1 MANIS
6 PGVYTKIIDL
16 STYVQVVPS
25 TIGFICSLAKKG
37 RDNELLLVGSRA
49 DLVNEF
55 GEPNIQDYGK
65 NYGQGLYC
73 SYNFLGESGS
83 LYFMRCLSD
92 DASFANMRI
101 DAKIAAADATA
112 SIVITY
118 VDSIN
123 TLAELNTNLANATPN
138 YPIAFLYPI
147 GRGEYYNG
155 IGVRFTEHSNP
166 LLNDVYVMDIYER
179 QSDGDD
185 VIIESFE
192 VSFNPKAVDDAG
204 ESIFIVD
211 ILNTYSSVLRADMTL
226 TSGSYTG
233 GYELVSKVYDKDIGT
248 VSIVETIGSATIT
261 DNKQNFSDWATTEAP
276 GATFEYVVIAT
287 DGKGNKVWGWLG
299 DYSGGDN
306 ETINVFDER
315 HSASATQSWKG
326 DITLFDTVAGTGNEI
341 SYIIKKANTNIATAF
356 TSSEPVPLKRG
367 SDGSLID
374 SAGDLDTDE
383 AENILAQGYAGAID
397 DQVLDDENIYFTLVF
412 DCGYPDE
419 VKNSISSL
427 VQTRRDCVGI
437 LDNGD
442 NSVVGGPSSP
452 SGAIYERLH
461 NHTYNTF
468 LLALYEE
475 YNKVN
480 DIFTG
485 KDVWFSPV
493 YHMSYILPRSDTV
506 SELWYAAAGFNRA
519 SIDSIKELRFNPNLD
534 QRDTMYLK
542 QLNPIVKF
550 NPGYVVWGQLT
561 TQAKTSALQDLN
573 IVRLVLYCKRA
584 LSEYCRYFIFQQND
598 AITWNLVSGDI
609 VEFLEAIK
617 KKRGLYDYSVEVG
630 ATDYEKKRKTFHVNV
645 ILNPTRV
652 VEKIE
657 LNFFI
662 K

>member
-1 MANIS
+1 MAINIS

-25 TIGFICSLAKKG
+25 TIGFICALTKKG
-37 RDNELLLVGSRA
+37 RDNQLLLIASRS
-49 DLVNEF
+49 DLISEW

-65 NYGQGLYC
+65 HYGQGPYC
-73 SYNFLGESGS
+73 AYNFLGEAGS
-83 LYFMRCLSD
+83 LYFMRCLPE
-92 DASFANMRI
+92 DAAFANMRI
-101 DAKIAAADATA
+101 DAKMAAADATA

-118 VDSIN
+118 VSDME
-123 TLAELNTNLANATPN
+123 TLTDLNTNLADDDPK

-147 GRGEYYNG
+147 GRGEYYNA

-166 LLNDVYVMDIYER
+166 LLSDVYTMDIYEK

-192 VSFNPKAVDDAG
+192 VSFNPKAVDDVG

-211 ILNTYSSVLRADMTL
+211 VLNMYSSVLRADMTL
-226 TSGSYTG
+226 TSGAYTG
-233 GYELVSKVYDKDIGT
+233 GYELIAKVYDKDIGT
-248 VSIVETIGSATIT
+248 VSTVKTVGSATIT
-261 DNKQNFSDWATTEAP
+261 DNKQDFSDWQTTEA
-276 GATFEYVVIAT
+276 GGVTLEYVVIAT
-287 DGKGNKVWGWLG
+287 DGKGNKIWGWLG
-299 DYSGGDN
+299 DASGDDN

-315 HSASATQSWKG
+315 HYSSATQSWKG
-326 DITLFDTVAGTGNEI
+326 DTSLFNVPAGEIT
-341 SYIIKKANTNIATAF
+341 YIIKKANTSIASAF

-367 SDGSLID
+367 SDGELLDD
-374 SAGDLDTDE
+374 SGDLDTTI
-383 AENILAQGYAGAID
+383 AKQILAQGYAGVLD
-397 DQVLDDENIYFTLVF
+397 DQVLDDENIYFTLVY

-419 VKNSISSL
+419 VKTSISSL

-442 NSVVGGPSSP
+442 NSVCGGPSST
-452 SGAIYERLH
+452 SGAVYERLN
-461 NHTYNTF
+461 NHTYNTY

-475 YNKVN
+475 YNKVY

-485 KDVWFSPV
+485 KDVWFSPT
-493 YHMSYILPRSDTV
+493 YHMSYILPRNDNV

-519 SIDSIKELRFNPNLD
+519 AIDSIKELRFNPNLD

-561 TQAKTSALQDLN
+561 TQAKASALQDLN

-584 LSEYCRYFIFQQND
+584 LSEYCRYFIFEQND
-598 AITWNLVSGDI
+598 AITWNMVSGDI
-609 VEFLEAIK
+609 VEFLEVIK
-617 KKRGLYDYSVEVG
+617 KRRGLYDYNVEVS
-630 ATDYEKKRKTFHVNV
+630 ATNYEKKRKIFHVDV